1 MTITEENIENQIN
14 KINKDK
20 IWWKNK
26 ADFEKIK
33 IFVNKVINKIRN
45 NKEKVKLFIPVAV
58 LAFIFMIY
66 SLATT
71 IITSTKINKEK
82 GELYQLEKFNTKIL
96 ENNEYTKIDMESIE
110 NIPEL
115 IKYNSNLDT
124 ELNRYREYLDKLQS
138 PYSNFLQYILLP
150 SLNIWKDS
158 FTNEIDTSIIWSK
171 FLKQNPYDDIKLIQK
186 RSNFFKDVWNNNE
199 FNQIEDISVN
209 NIVEDWEYFY
219 IPINIKFI
227 ANSKRSFLLLIEK
240 LSITSNETNI
250 ALINEFMYNLRENI
264 KENKQNE
271 IDAISNDY
279 WTWIDIDKAMW
290 QHLYERIQ
298 DIWENKILDN
308 TIIEQ
313 TIKDSIVCDEDEP
326 IQYCYYKF
334 RDKYR
339 SIPSIAYTIWMEWNT
354 QKISDLKKILKEL
367 PPIIT
372 VDKFTFERNM
382 EQSISNYENIQY
394 KWEIQINV
402 YWKWISTWEVEEISN
417 KLWNM
422 CIKNNLNP
430 DNAIKTIENTLINI
444 WTINKS
450 QNSDTSNLRELQEII
465 EDIKTKYPTLSNYKK
480 IIKTFEIYR
489 MLKEANLCAK

>member
-20 IWWKNK
+20 IGGKNK

-158 FTNEIDTSIIWSK
+158 FTNEIDTSIIGSK

-186 RSNFFKDVWNNNE
+186 RSNFFKDVGNNNE

-209 NIVEDWEYFY
+209 NIVEDGEYFY

-279 WTWIDIDKAMW
+279 GTGIDIDKAMG

-298 DIWENKILDN
+298 DIGENKILDN

-339 SIPSIAYTIWMEWNT
+339 SIPSIAYTIGMEGNT

-394 KWEIQINV
+394 KGEIQINV
-402 YWKWISTWEVEEISN
+402 YGKGISTGEVEEISN
-417 KLWNM
+417 KLGNM

-444 WTINKS
+444 GTINKS